1 MRRSS
6 ETRISERH
14 ERLSPVECGACPGR
28 YTLGVDGKGRYGL
41 CDVSNAA
48 GDLPE
53 RYKRLSDALNALDYQ
68 NGMDADLAAFVA
80 STWTPERG
88 F

>member
-14 ERLSPVECGACPGR
+14 ERLVPVECGACPGR

-41 CDVSNAA
+41 CDASNARS
-48 GDLPE
+48 DRPE
-53 RYKRLSDALNALDYQ
+53 RYKRLSDAITALERV
-68 NGMDADLAAFVA
+68 NG
-80 STWTPERG
+80 
-88 F
+88 